1 MTHGIEAA
9 IVSREGYLHLRGAH
23 GRATDL
29 HPLWLR
35 ERGDDPADFDPVSR
49 QRLFEPC
56 ELPEDL
62 AVHQAS
68 LGDDGRLRLG
78 FSDGGARALDLY
90 ELAIEL
96 GWLDDPLRV
105 PAPEPWTAATVARTD
120 ARWDSLDDPAA
131 LRTMLEGFFRTGFC
145 ILNETPREP
154 GSLLRIAA
162 RFGYLRETNFGPL
175 FDVRT
180 KPDPIDLAYTGNAL
194 AAHADNPYRRPVPG
208 IQMLHCLETTVEG
221 GRSTLVDGE
230 ALVAALE
237 EEMPEAVRVL
247 ETMPV
252 RFVYD
257 STYSSLE
264 TRVPMIERWPDGR
277 LKTLRFSPRLDY
289 VPPVETERLTLF
301 YRGRRRLHDLAR
313 DPAFRIEFRLEPGML
328 MMMDNH
334 RLLHGR
340 TAFDSAGGF
349 RHLQGCYIDHD
360 GPESLYRVLA
370 RGGMATEVGR
380 EVA

>member
-9 IVSREGYLHLRGAH
+9 NVSVEGGLKLQGAH
-23 GRATDL
+23 GRTVEL

-62 AVHQAS
+62 AVHRAS
-68 LGDDGRLRLG
+68 LGDDGRLRLD

-105 PAPEPWTAATVARTD
+105 PAPVPWTTATVARTD
-120 ARWDSLDDPAA
+120 ARWGALDDPAA
-131 LRTMLEGFFRTGFC
+131 MRTMLEGFFRTGFRV
-145 ILNETPREP
+145 LTETPREP

-175 FDVRT
+175 FDVKT

-264 TRVPMIERWPDGR
+264 TRVPMIERWSDGR

-289 VPPVETERLTLF
+289 VPPVETERLTRF
-301 YRGRRRLHDLAR
+301 YRARRRLHDLAR
-313 DPAFRIEFRLEPGML
+313 DPAFRIEFRLEPGMVL
-328 MMMDNH
+328 MMDNH

-370 RGGMATEVGR
+370 RGGLATEVGR